1 MDGKN
6 NKALINK
13 GFVEVYGV
21 EENLFYILDL
31 LTHLFNQH
39 FKLYT

>member
-13 GFVEVYGV
+13 DFVEVGGV
-21 EENLFYILDL
+21 WGNLFYILDL
-31 LTHLFNQH
+31 LSHLFDKH
-39 FKLYT
+39 F